1 MCNNKKKTDMNKKR
15 YAAPQMK
22 IMQMETQGFIA
33 SSGQSLGR
41 GQVIINEDDEY
52 DKEENPIVDSN
63 GSVFGD

>member
-1 MCNNKKKTDMNKKR
+1 MCNNKKRTDMNKKR

-33 SSGQSLGR
+33 SSGRSLGR
-41 GQVIINEDDEY
+41 GQVITNDDGEY
-52 DKEENPIVDSN
+52 DETENPFVDSN